1 MTRFVHPDLDDVS
14 LSAVLHALADPVRRG
29 ILRTLAADKSCDG
42 RGKACAEAAP
52 PEIPRATL
60 SHHYAVLRSAGLV
73 RGEKDGV
80 SVRHV
85 IRCDEVD
92 SRFPGVLSA
101 ILAAP
106 EQER

>member
-14 LSAVLHALADPVRRG
+14 LSAVLHALADPVRRA
-29 ILRTLAADKSCDG
+29 ILRALAADKACDG

-52 PEIPRATL
+52 PDVPKATL
-60 SHHYAVLRSAGLV
+60 SHHYAVLRAAGLV
-73 RGEKDGV
+73 RGEKQGV
-80 SVRHV
+80 AVKHI

-92 SRFPGVLSA
+92 RRFPGVLPA

-106 EQER
+106 EQD